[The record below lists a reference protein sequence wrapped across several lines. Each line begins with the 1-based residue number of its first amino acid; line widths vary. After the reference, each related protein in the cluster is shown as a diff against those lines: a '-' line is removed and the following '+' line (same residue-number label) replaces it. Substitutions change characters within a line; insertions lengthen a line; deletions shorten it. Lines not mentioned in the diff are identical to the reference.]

1 MKKFLFAF
9 TMLLMMWGISVQAAP
24 EAPVFS
30 LNGGVYEETITV
42 SLTGEGDIYY
52 TLNGDVPTTSSAK
65 YTEPFVIEPTT
76 TLPPKGT
83 VIRAAVI
90 KDGETSYVSSNTY
103 FVGTGIWEYV
113 GNYPFVNL
121 IATQYDL
128 WDSSNGIYSNYN
140 YEHKVPG
147 VFHYITTGGQTE
159 INRTIEMKVSGHG
172 SRSAAKKS
180 LRVYFKKTDPTQSK
194 LLKYDLIPGDG
205 VETYSKVTFRI
216 SDWQSTNLRDPLA
229 QKLAENTRVDTAASV
244 PMVLFLNGEY
254 WGLYECREQY
264 DKDYLEEHYGIDG
277 DNIVFL
283 DRDWTMP
290 IDYTEYNGV
299 TYIDKLEYS
308 EGPEDDNEDG
318 LLGETY
324 YRTQW
329 AYVKSLVLDN
339 DFSSDEVYEEFCSV
353 VDVDNLIDYMIV
365 YMHAGNDDWP
375 GNNMKFWRVTEESI
389 DPTVYGMDG
398 KWRFMVHDFDISYEN
413 TNHNTLY
420 LSTMQKDDNSQARHP
435 KFATDLFEGLFKNAD
450 FRNEFAQRSMVYLRT
465 FMSGTS
471 IAAILDDLMAERE
484 AGKSADIARWSLG
497 SLDGWKNNINNLK
510 NFAYGRPTPLRNQY
524 MDIFN
529 NYYNADI
536 TGVILFNITGD
547 DCYISGGKVEDGD
560 ELKMFSGIPVTIKAE
575 NSYISV
581 TENGR
586 LTKAYELFTFTPS
599 ADCEIQI
606 TKIEEIVSATIENG
620 KITVDVATA
629 DGKLYI
635 AGYNN
640 DGTVKF
646 VISKDIADVDFEV
659 ENADYYKL
667 FVWKNMN
674 PLGASV
680 KLVPQYD
687 ATEDDTDDKI
697 DVDVNITEEN
707 DNLIN
712 DPYEDGF
719 DPTTETWQ

>member
-1 MKKFLFAF
+1 MKKSILITMFF
-9 TMLLMMWGISVQAAP
+9 MLLWGISAQAEP

-30 LNGGVYEETITV
+30 LNGGVYEEAIEV
-42 SLTGEGDIYY
+42 SLAGEGDIYY
-52 TLNGDVPTTSSAK
+52 TLNGDVPTTSSTK
-65 YTEPFVIEPTT
+65 YSEPFVIEPSTT
-76 TLPPKGT
+76 TPPKGT

-103 FVGTGIWEYV
+103 FVGEGMWDYV

-128 WDSSNGIYSNYN
+128 WDSSNGIYTNYN

-147 VFHYITTGGQTE
+147 VFHYITKEGQSE

-194 LLKYDLIPGDG
+194 LLEYDLIPGDG
-205 VETYSKVTFRI
+205 VEKYSKVTFRI

-229 QKLAENTRVDTAASV
+229 QRIAANTRVDTAWST

-283 DRDWTMP
+283 DRDWTQP
-290 IDYTEYNGV
+290 ISYTEYNGV

-339 DFSSDEVYEEFCSV
+339 DFTQDDVYEEFCSV
-353 VDVDNLIDYMIV
+353 VDVDNLIDYMII

-389 DPTVYGMDG
+389 DPTVYGADG
-398 KWRFMVHDFDISYEN
+398 KWRFMVHDFDISYDN

-420 LSTMQKDDNSQARHP
+420 LSTMQKDADTQARHP
-435 KFATDLFEGLFKNAD
+435 RFATDLFEGLFRNED

-465 FMSGTS
+465 IMRGATV
-471 IAAILDDLMAERE
+471 AAILDELAAERE
-484 AGKSADIARWSLG
+484 AGKTADIARWSLG
-497 SLDGWKNNINNLK
+497 SLAGWKNNINNLK
-510 NFAYGRPTPLRNQY
+510 NFASGRPSPFRSQY
-524 MDIFN
+524 MDVFN
-529 NYYNADI
+529 TYYDAGI
-536 TGVILFNITGD
+536 TGVCLFNITGD
-547 DCYISGGKVEDGD
+547 EAEINGGKVIDGD
-560 ELKMFSGIPVTIKAE
+560 ELKMFTGIPVTIKAE
-575 NSYISV
+575 GSYIAAV
-581 TENGR
+581 GDGVAKVNFG
-586 LTKAYELFTFTPS
+586 ELTFTPNGDYTISIEKPS
-599 ADCEIQI
+599 AA
-606 TKIEEIVSATIENG
+606 IVKAEVRSEKLTAWVE
-620 KITVDVATA
+620 VSEVAYPNA
-629 DGKLYI
+629 MLYV
-635 AGYNN
+635 AGYSEDNEVIFAKTLDINN
-640 DGTVKF
+640 PTIMVPP
-646 VISKDIADVDFEV
+646 AE
-659 ENADYYKL
+659 EYKL
-667 FVWKNMN
+667 FLWDGLN
-674 PLGASV
+674 PVTQSYTILPKDGDN
-680 KLVPQYD
+680 KI
-687 ATEDDTDDKI
+687 EDPADGDFDKEA
-697 DVDVNITEEN
+697 EEFLN
-707 DNLIN
+707 
-712 DPYEDGF
+712 
-719 DPTTETWQ
+719 

>member
-1 MKKFLFAF
+1 MKKSILISIFFV
-9 TMLLMMWGISVQAAP
+9 LLWGINAQAAP

-30 LNGGVYEETITV
+30 LNGGVYEEAITV
-42 SLTGEGDIYY
+42 SLSGEGDIYY
-52 TLNGDVPTTSSAK
+52 TLNGDVPTQSSSK
-65 YTEPFVIEPTT
+65 YTEPFVIEPSTT
-76 TLPPKGT
+76 TPPKGT

-103 FVGTGIWEYV
+103 FVGESMWDYV

-128 WDSSNGIYSNYN
+128 WDSSNGIYANYN

-147 VFHYITTGGQTE
+147 VFHYITKDGQTE

-194 LLKYDLIPGDG
+194 LLEYDLIPGDG
-205 VETYSKVTFRI
+205 VEEYSKVTFRI

-229 QKLAENTRVDTAASV
+229 QRIAANTRVDTAWSV

-264 DKDYLEEHYGIDG
+264 DKDYLEAHYGIDG

-283 DRDWTMP
+283 DRDWTQP
-290 IDYTEYNGV
+290 ISYTEYNGV

-318 LLGETY
+318 LLGETN

-339 DFSSDEVYEEFCSV
+339 DFETDKVYEEFCSV
-353 VDVDNLIDYMIV
+353 VDVDNLIDYMII

-420 LSTMQKDDNSQARHP
+420 LSTMQKDADTQARHP
-435 KFATDLFEGLFKNAD
+435 KFATDLFEGLFKNET
-450 FRNEFAQRSMVYLRT
+450 FRTEFAQRSMVYLRT
-465 FMSGTS
+465 FMRGTS
-471 IAAILDDLMAERE
+471 ISAILDELVAERE
-484 AGKSADIARWSLG
+484 AGKTADIARWSLG
-497 SLDGWKNNINNLK
+497 TIDNWKNNVNSLK
-510 NFAYGRPTPLRNQY
+510 NFAGGRPTPLRNQY
-524 MDIFN
+524 MDLFN
-529 NYYNADI
+529 TYYNAGI
-536 TGVILFNITGD
+536 TGTCLFNITGD
-547 DCYISGGKVEDGD
+547 DAEINGGKVQDGD
-560 ELKMFSGIPVTIKAE
+560 ELKMFTGIPVTIKAE
-575 NSYISV
+575 GAYIAAV
-581 TENGR
+581 GDNVAKVNFG
-586 LTKAYELFTFTPS
+586 ELTFTPNG
-599 ADCEIQI
+599 DYQI
-606 TKIEEIVSATIENG
+606 TIEKPEAAIVKADVTSEKLTAWVEISEIYYPNA
-620 KITVDVATA
+620 
-629 DGKLYI
+629 KLYA
-635 AGYNN
+635 AGY
-640 DGTVKF
+640 
-646 VISKDIADVDFEV
+646 SKDNEV
-659 ENADYYKL
+659 IFAKTLDINNPTTMVPPAEEYKL
-667 FVWKNMN
+667 FLWDGLN
-674 PLGASV
+674 PVAQSYTILP
-680 KLVPQYD
+680 KD
-687 ATEDDTDDKI
+687 DDNKIEDPADGDFDKEA
-697 DVDVNITEEN
+697 EEFFN
-707 DNLIN
+707 
-712 DPYEDGF
+712 
-719 DPTTETWQ
+719 

>member
-1 MKKFLFAF
+1 MRKSFIITVLL
-9 TMLLMMWGISVQAAP
+9 MLLWGISVQAAP

-30 LNGGVYEETITV
+30 LNGGVYEDTIEV

-52 TLNGDVPTTSSAK
+52 TLNGDVPTESSTK
-65 YTEPFVIEPTT
+65 YTEPFVIEPSSTT
-76 TLPPKGT
+76 PPKGT

-103 FVGTGIWEYV
+103 FVGTGIWDYV

-128 WDSSNGIYSNYN
+128 WDSTNGIYTNYD

-147 VFHYITTGGQTE
+147 VFHYITTEGQTE
-159 INRTIEMKVSGHG
+159 VNRTIEMKVSGHG

-194 LLKYDLIPGDG
+194 LLNYDLIPGDG

-229 QKLAENTRVDTAASV
+229 QVIASNTRVDIAHSV

-283 DRDWTMP
+283 DRSWTQP

-318 LLGETY
+318 VLGETY

-339 DFSSDEVYEEFCSV
+339 DFASSEVYEEFCSV

-389 DPTVYGMDG
+389 DPNVYGMDG
-398 KWRFMVHDFDISYEN
+398 KWRFMIHDFDISYEN
-413 TNHNTLY
+413 TYHNTLY

-435 KFATDLFEGLFKNAD
+435 QFATDLFEGLFKNAD

-465 FMSGTS
+465 FMRGTS
-471 IAAILDDLMAERE
+471 IAAMLDEMVAERE
-484 AGKSADIARWSLG
+484 EGKAADIARWGLR
-497 SLDGWKNNINNLK
+497 SLDGWKNNVNSLK
-510 NFAYGRPTPLRNQY
+510 NFASGRPTPFRNQLT
-524 MDIFN
+524 DVFN
-529 NYYNADI
+529 TYYNAGI
-536 TGVILFNITGD
+536 TGVVLFNVSGD
-547 DCYISGGKVEDGD
+547 ECYISGGKAQDGD
-560 ELKMFSGIPVTIKAE
+560 ELKMFSGIPVRIEAE
-575 NSYISV
+575 NSYIMAVGDGVSKV
-581 TENGR
+581 NYGEM
-586 LTKAYELFTFTPS
+586 TFTPNG
-599 ADCEIQI
+599 DYTI
-606 TKIEEIVSATIENG
+606 TIKKAEAAIVKAEVKSDKLTAWVE
-620 KITVDVATA
+620 VDDSVKSVA
-629 DGKLYI
+629 KLYA
-635 AGYNN
+635 AGYSE
-640 DGTVKF
+640 DGEVLFVKALDLDNPTVMVQSAK
-646 VISKDIADVDFEV
+646 E
-659 ENADYYKL
+659 YKL
-667 FVWKNMN
+667 FLWDGVK
-674 PLGASV
+674 PLCNSYTV
-680 KLVPQYD
+680 IPED
-687 ATEDDTDDKI
+687 AD
-697 DVDVNITEEN
+697 NTEEDPAD
-707 DNLIN
+707 DN
-712 DPYEDGF
+712 F
-719 DPTTETWQ
+719 DAETDTM

>member
-1 MKKFLFAF
+1 MKKSLIITTFL
-9 TMLLMMWGISVQAAP
+9 MLLWGISVQAAP

-30 LNGGVYEETITV
+30 INGGVYEEAIEV

-52 TLNGDVPTTSSAK
+52 TLNGDVPTTTSAK
-65 YTEPFVIEPTT
+65 YTEPFVIEPSSTT
-76 TLPPKGT
+76 PPKGT
-83 VIRAAVI
+83 TIRAAVI

-103 FVGTGIWEYV
+103 FVGEGMWDYV
-113 GNYPFVNL
+113 GNFPFVNL

-128 WDSSNGIYSNYN
+128 WDGQNGIYTNYN

-147 VFHYITTGGQTE
+147 VFHYITKDGQTE

-194 LLKYDLIPGDG
+194 LLEYDLIPGDG
-205 VETYSKVTFRI
+205 VEEYSKVTFRI

-229 QKLAENTRVDTAASV
+229 QRLASHTRVDTAWSV

-264 DKDYLEEHYGIDG
+264 DKDYLESHYGIDG

-283 DRDWTMP
+283 DRDWTQP
-290 IDYTEYNGV
+290 ISYTEYNGV
-299 TYIDKLEYS
+299 TYVDKLEYS

-339 DFSSDEVYEEFCSV
+339 DFASDEVYEEFCSV
-353 VDVDNLIDYMIV
+353 VDVDNLIDYMII

-420 LSTMQKDDNSQARHP
+420 LSTMQKDADTQARHP
-435 KFATDLFEGLFKNAD
+435 KFATDLFEGMFKNAD

-465 FMSGTS
+465 FMRGTT
-471 IAAILDDLMAERE
+471 IAATLDELVSERE
-484 AGKSADIARWSLG
+484 AGKAADIARWSLG
-497 SLDGWKNNINNLK
+497 SLSGWKNNINNLK
-510 NFAYGRPTPLRNQY
+510 NFASGRPNPLRNQY
-524 MDIFN
+524 MDLFN
-529 NYYNADI
+529 TYYDAGI
-536 TGVILFNITGD
+536 TGTCLFNITGD
-547 DCYISGGKVEDGD
+547 GATVNGGKVQDGD
-560 ELKMFSGIPVTIKAE
+560 ELKMFTGIPVRIEAEGSYIVAIGDNVASMNFGEMSFTPNGDYKITIESVESAIVKAE
-575 NSYISV
+575 V
-581 TENGR
+581 KGEK
-586 LTKAYELFTFTPS
+586 LS
-599 ADCEIQI
+599 AWVEI
-606 TKIEEIVSATIENG
+606 ATHLKN
-620 KITVDVATA
+620 TA
-629 DGKLYI
+629 KLYA
-635 AGYNN
+635 AGYSEE
-640 DGTVKF
+640 DEVVFIKEM
-646 VISKDIADVDFEV
+646 DIDNPSMMMPPAK
-659 ENADYYKL
+659 YYKL
-667 FVWKNMN
+667 FLWEGVK
-674 PLGASV
+674 PLCNSYTV
-680 KLVPQYD
+680 IP
-687 ATEDDTDDKI
+687 EDTD
-697 DVDVNITEEN
+697 NTQ
-707 DNLIN
+707 
-712 DPYEDGF
+712 EDIYDDEF
-719 DPTTETWQ
+719 DPESENM

>member
-1 MKKFLFAF
+1 MKKSFIVTVLL
-9 TMLLMMWGISVQAAP
+9 MLLWGISVQAAP

-30 LNGGVYEETITV
+30 LNGGVYEEAITV

-52 TLNGDVPTTSSAK
+52 TLNGDVPTTASSK

-76 TLPPKGT
+76 TMPPKGT
-83 VIRAAVI
+83 TIRAAVI

-103 FVGTGIWEYV
+103 FVGTGIWDYV
-113 GNYPFVNL
+113 GEYPFVNL

-128 WDSSNGIYSNYN
+128 WDSSNGIYTNYD

-147 VFHYITTGGQTE
+147 VFHYITTEGQTE

-205 VETYSKVTFRI
+205 VDTYSKVTFRI
-216 SDWQSTNLRDPLA
+216 SDWQSTNLRDLLA
-229 QKLAENTRVDTAASV
+229 QKIAENTRVDIAHSV

-318 LLGETY
+318 VLGETY

-339 DFSSDEVYEEFCSV
+339 DFASDEVYEEFCSV

-413 TNHNTLY
+413 TYHNTLY

-465 FMSGTS
+465 FMKGTN
-471 IAAILDDLMAERE
+471 IAAILDEMVAERE
-484 AGKSADIARWSLG
+484 AGKAADVARWNLG
-497 SLDGWKNNINNLK
+497 SVDGWKNNVNNLK
-510 NFAYGRPTPLRNQY
+510 NFASGRPTPFRNQLTEV
-524 MDIFN
+524 FN
-529 NYYNADI
+529 TYYNAGI
-536 TGVILFNITGD
+536 TGVCLFNISGGEAS
-547 DCYISGGKVEDGD
+547 INGGKVTDGD
-560 ELKMFSGIPVTIKAE
+560 ELKMFSGIPVRIEAE
-575 NSYISV
+575 DSYIV
-581 TENGR
+581 AVGDGVARVNFGTM
-586 LTKAYELFTFTPS
+586 TFTP
-599 ADCEIQI
+599 
-606 TKIEEIVSATIENG
+606 NG
-620 KITVDVATA
+620 DYKITIKKVEAAIVKAEVKSEKLSVWVEVDETIHPVA
-629 DGKLYI
+629 KLYA
-635 AGYNN
+635 AGYNE
-640 DGTVKF
+640 DGD
-646 VISKDIADVDFEV
+646 VIFAKELEIDNPTLMVPS
-659 ENADYYKL
+659 ADYYKIFL
-667 FVWKNMN
+667 WDGLT
-674 PLGASV
+674 PLCNSYTV
-680 KLVPQYD
+680 IP
-687 ATEDDTDDKI
+687 E
-697 DVDVNITEEN
+697 DVDNTIKDSAD
-707 DNLIN
+707 DN
-712 DPYEDGF
+712 F
-719 DPTTETWQ
+719 DIESDNM